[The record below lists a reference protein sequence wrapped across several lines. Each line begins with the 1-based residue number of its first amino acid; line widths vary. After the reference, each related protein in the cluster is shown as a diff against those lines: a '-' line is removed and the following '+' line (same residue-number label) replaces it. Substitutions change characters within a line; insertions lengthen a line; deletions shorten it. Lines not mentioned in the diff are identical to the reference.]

1 MLFKEGKYM
10 ADYNTLYLELN
21 KRLSIL
27 KAKLSYISVSEL
39 QMESLKETIDKLLK
53 KLDERY
59 SEERYMDDIEEDII
73 QLEKLF

>member
-1 MLFKEGKYM
+1 M

-27 KAKLSYISVSEL
+27 KAKLSYISVGDSQLEGYRM
-39 QMESLKETIDKLLK
+39 QIDKLLK

-59 SEERYMDDIEEDII
+59 SEERYMDDIEEDVSI
-73 QLEKLF
+73 LENVF